1 LVPKGRYTLYGIPNE
16 HSWTLILN
24 TDNFSWGNF
33 SYNSKKDLL
42 RTEVP
47 VIKTLDSTDAFTL
60 YFEETNLGAG
70 LIIMWDQVKVMLP
83 ISFAKETI
91 INKKK

>member
-1 LVPKGRYTLYGIPNE
+1 
-16 HSWTLILN
+16 
-24 TDNFSWGNF
+24 
-33 SYNSKKDLL
+33 LL

-83 ISFAKETI
+83 ISYAKETVT
-91 INKKK
+91 NKKK

>member
-1 LVPKGRYTLYGIPNE
+1 
-16 HSWTLILN
+16 
-24 TDNFSWGNF
+24 
-33 SYNSKKDLL
+33 
-42 RTEVP
+42 

-83 ISFAKETI
+83 ISFAKENI
-91 INKKK
+91 ANKKK

>member
-1 LVPKGRYTLYGIPNE
+1 
-16 HSWTLILN
+16 
-24 TDNFSWGNF
+24 
-33 SYNSKKDLL
+33 
-42 RTEVP
+42 

-83 ISFAKETI
+83 ISFYKETI
-91 INKKK
+91 TNKKK